1 MLISPPGS
9 GGLPGTT
16 ISTPLQPHSEQST
29 SPNPT
34 VKTSTPV
41 ELPSRAVRSVSAPT
55 TEQIKDALDQLNK
68 ALKTMSNG
76 VQFALDDETQIRIA
90 KLVDTQTN
98 EIIRQFPAQELIDL
112 AKALDKLHGSLI
124 QQKA

>member
-1 MLISPPGS
+1 MLISPLGS

-16 ISTPLQPHSEQST
+16 ISTPPQSSPEQST
-29 SPNPT
+29 APNPT
-34 VKTSTPV
+34 IKTSASV
-41 ELPSRAVRSVSAPT
+41 ELPSRAVRSVSTPT

-98 EIIRQFPAQELIDL
+98 EVIRQFPAQELIDL